1 MGKYRVFYDFFVFF
15 FIFLCFSIK
24 IRCPKR
30 GGIFRVKIAKQGGRF
45 FTIKTVFLKKQCVGA
60 QLQPSPRI
68 RGAKKVKNGPR
79 GATFHRVGKI
89 SPPIL
94 KNLKGGLGL
103 AQGALKFQTQIFGI
117 FYLKKGS
124 EFQKFYD
131 FRG

>member
-1 MGKYRVFYDFFVFF
+1 MGEYRVFYDFFAFF

-24 IRCPKR
+24 IMCPKR

-103 AQGALKFQTQIFGI
+103 AQGALKFQTQIYGKI
-117 FYLKKGS
+117 TLKKAKADNFFS
-124 EFQKFYD
+124 D